1 MNPARGIPAMRDQ
14 SGEYGAMV
22 VDTSDLPVTQ
32 SGEQLRHRA
41 PDLGFAPNHFQTF
54 PVRRFSALS

>member
-1 MNPARGIPAMRDQ
+1 MRDQ